1 MDRGGHLPTLAI
13 LVAACAYG
21 FTVLDVLLLNT
32 VLLRPFQLQVS
43 PATRCM
49 ASLEARP
56 ASCIC

>member
-21 FTVLDVLLLNT
+21 FTLLDVLLLNT

-49 ASLEARP
+49 ASLEA
-56 ASCIC
+56 